1 MVRFDIVFYVRMKDG
16 LSQIIINVEAQKDE
30 PGEYEILNRAVFYV
44 SRLVSSQ
51 KERDFENSSYDDIKS
66 VYSIWICMNMD
77 YNSLSHIHLAKDE
90 MLSPYDW
97 KGNMDLLNI
106 VLVGITND
114 IPEHDENYEMHR
126 LIGALLSTELRE
138 QEKLDIIEHEYN
150 IPISNELREDV
161 RIMCN
166 LSTGIEEKA
175 TEKTSE
181 KHTVGQSVKLSISNE
196 GLEYYRNRIQQS
208 GQEKYDDVVQ
218 RKELLA
224 SKKISDI
231 DYSYEIQKK
240 AAQQNQNVD
249 TGKSALNITDKAN
262 NYVKAYAE
270 LYDEIVKG
278 YENGTREIYVAD
290 ENGPRKLTKDE
301 ELSNLDAAYKK
312 TVDDFVTMETTNQHA
327 RGIIGEEMNKISKI
341 TTRSTLA
348 SAYIEEQKTKC
359 RKTK

>member
-1 MVRFDIVFYVRMKDG
+1 MKI
-16 LSQIIINVEAQKDE
+16 SN
-30 PGEYEILNRAVFYV
+30 YMNNT
-44 SRLVSSQ
+44 
-51 KERDFENSSYDDIKS
+51 NSIMEKNTDK
-66 VYSIWICMNMD
+66 VQ
-77 YNSLSHIHLAKDE
+77 
-90 MLSPYDW
+90 
-97 KGNMDLLNI
+97 KGNSQ
-106 VLVGITND
+106 TN
-114 IPEHDENYEMHR
+114 
-126 LIGALLSTELRE
+126 
-138 QEKLDIIEHEYN
+138 
-150 IPISNELREDV
+150 
-161 RIMCN
+161 
-166 LSTGIEEKA
+166 
-175 TEKTSE
+175 E

-249 TGKSALNITDKAN
+249 TG
-262 NYVKAYAE
+262 
-270 LYDEIVKG
+270 KG

-348 SAYIEEQKTKC
+348 SAYIEEQKTRGKDEIPENLTEKMYGAITSFKEKYTMIQPN
-359 RKTK
+359 REQLLMSIKI

>member
-1 MVRFDIVFYVRMKDG
+1 MKI
-16 LSQIIINVEAQKDE
+16 SSYMNNMNPIIEKNDAKV
-30 PGEYEILNRAVFYV
+30 
-44 SRLVSSQ
+44 Q
-51 KERDFENSSYDDIKS
+51 KENKQA
-66 VYSIWICMNMD
+66 N
-77 YNSLSHIHLAKDE
+77 
-90 MLSPYDW
+90 
-97 KGNMDLLNI
+97 
-106 VLVGITND
+106 
-114 IPEHDENYEMHR
+114 
-126 LIGALLSTELRE
+126 
-138 QEKLDIIEHEYN
+138 
-150 IPISNELREDV
+150 
-161 RIMCN
+161 
-166 LSTGIEEKA
+166 
-175 TEKTSE
+175 E
-181 KHTVGQSVKLSISNE
+181 KHTMEQSVKLSISNE

-290 ENGPRKLTKDE
+290 ENGPRKLTRDE
-301 ELSNLDAAYKK
+301 ELSNLDVAYKK

-341 TTRSTLA
+341 TSRSALA
-348 SAYIEEQKTKC
+348 SDYIWEQKTKG
-359 RKTK
+359 KDEIPENLTEKMYGAITSFKEKYTMIHHNQNQLSQLLMSVKI

>member
-1 MVRFDIVFYVRMKDG
+1 MKI
-16 LSQIIINVEAQKDE
+16 SN
-30 PGEYEILNRAVFYV
+30 YMNNT
-44 SRLVSSQ
+44 
-51 KERDFENSSYDDIKS
+51 NSIMEKNTDK
-66 VYSIWICMNMD
+66 VQ
-77 YNSLSHIHLAKDE
+77 
-90 MLSPYDW
+90 
-97 KGNMDLLNI
+97 KGNSQ
-106 VLVGITND
+106 TN
-114 IPEHDENYEMHR
+114 
-126 LIGALLSTELRE
+126 
-138 QEKLDIIEHEYN
+138 
-150 IPISNELREDV
+150 
-161 RIMCN
+161 
-166 LSTGIEEKA
+166 
-175 TEKTSE
+175 E

-290 ENGPRKLTKDE
+290 ENGPRKLTRDE
-301 ELSNLDAAYKK
+301 ELSNLDVAYKK

-341 TTRSTLA
+341 TSRSALA
-348 SAYIEEQKTKC
+348 SDYIGELSIRRQRQMCIRDRQKTKG
-359 RKTK
+359 KDEIPENLTEKMYGAITSFKEKYTMIHHNQNQLSQLLMSVKI

>member
-1 MVRFDIVFYVRMKDG
+1 M
-16 LSQIIINVEAQKDE
+16 
-30 PGEYEILNRAVFYV
+30 
-44 SRLVSSQ
+44 
-51 KERDFENSSYDDIKS
+51 
-66 VYSIWICMNMD
+66 
-77 YNSLSHIHLAKDE
+77 
-90 MLSPYDW
+90 
-97 KGNMDLLNI
+97 
-106 VLVGITND
+106 
-114 IPEHDENYEMHR
+114 
-126 LIGALLSTELRE
+126 
-138 QEKLDIIEHEYN
+138 
-150 IPISNELREDV
+150 
-161 RIMCN
+161 
-166 LSTGIEEKA
+166 
-175 TEKTSE
+175 
-181 KHTVGQSVKLSISNE
+181 GQSVKLSISNE

-327 RGIIGEEMNKISKI
+327 RGIIGEEMNKISKLPQGQLWHRL
-341 TTRSTLA
+341 TLRSKKPGERTK
-348 SAYIEEQKTKC
+348 SQKI
-359 RKTK
+359 